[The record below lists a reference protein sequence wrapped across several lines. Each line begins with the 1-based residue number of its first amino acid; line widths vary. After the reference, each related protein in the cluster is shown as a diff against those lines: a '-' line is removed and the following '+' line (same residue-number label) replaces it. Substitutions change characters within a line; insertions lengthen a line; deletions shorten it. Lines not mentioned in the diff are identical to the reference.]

1 MDFSWDNMLAFI
13 EEQWWMIL
21 IAAIALLV
29 VIRIVKAVIKWVIV
43 IAVIVGLF
51 LYGMNYESFRDAV
64 DSVTEYSMD
73 AAFEAMT
80 GEAENAEYTLN
91 DDGTYTVESQS
102 IRLEG
107 SLDSEQVSVYFHGI
121 KISDIKVTEAIKT
134 YIDTARNN
142 G

>member
-64 DSVTEYSMD
+64 DSVSEYSMD
-73 AAFEAMT
+73 AAFEAVT

>member
-80 GEAENAEYTLN
+80 GEAENAEYTLH